1 MIMGTDGACKWG
13 GTPECVSCGV
23 AVIHTD
29 ERTYYMSKIED
40 HSTSQRG
47 ELNGLLLGLHE
58 AVEHNDN
65 EDVIII
71 TDSEYLHNAVMK
83 EWCYKWKAN
92 DWIGSN
98 GERVKNVDKWM
109 EIVELIDKLRAQQRD
124 VFLQWTKGHLISGL
138 SPAIVKRIMQ
148 QDVTGLGLISQI
160 QTIADRVSE
169 HDRIVEDFNKH
180 RMKNDAHIMPAETAI
195 EWTVLNV
202 AADLIAGFIKD
213 TAIAAGI

>member
-98 GERVKNVDKWM
+98 GERVKNVDMWM

-148 QDVTGLGLISQI
+148 QDATGLGLISQI

-169 HDRIVEDFNKH
+169 HDRIVEDFNKY